1 MKNNVL
7 NNIEN
12 YNKEIDVPEH
22 ILFIKYIGLI
32 HELIEYSVE
41 NIFIQKTEYL
51 KYILI
56 TGIKNILY
64 IFNFI
69 ILYTKN
75 LDLTIYHTQKAI
87 LYYIEFIGQIGDD
100 NHSFLK
106 LNTKD
111 ATLFI
116 YKKTIF
122 DINNDFRKTYD
133 ETEETKIKMKNLH
146 LYIDCYND
154 ILINTINHFDLKE
167 NTLKDL
173 QKITFTKLYKIVESL
188 IQLPLTFKLDTFK
201 ITNKLEDIQSLIN
214 IFNNNYKYNCIH
226 TNYLYLIEY
235 FIKKSY
241 RKNIDNIKIKN
252 KLNITNIENIL
263 ENYSVCKIYN
273 YLNN

>member
-1 MKNNVL
+1 M
-7 NNIEN
+7 
-12 YNKEIDVPEH
+12 
-22 ILFIKYIGLI
+22 
-32 HELIEYSVE
+32 E

-122 DINNDFRKTYD
+122 DFSGELNSI
-133 ETEETKIKMKNLH
+133 EPKIIRLS
-146 LYIDCYND
+146 LA
-154 ILINTINHFDLKE
+154 LIW
-167 NTLKDL
+167 
-173 QKITFTKLYKIVESL
+173 KL
-188 IQLPLTFKLDTFK
+188 
-201 ITNKLEDIQSLIN
+201 
-214 IFNNNYKYNCIH
+214 
-226 TNYLYLIEY
+226 
-235 FIKKSY
+235 
-241 RKNIDNIKIKN
+241 
-252 KLNITNIENIL
+252 
-263 ENYSVCKIYN
+263 
-273 YLNN
+273 